1 MASLRQAVPAAWK
14 RYACAQCR
22 RSLATT
28 PTVASGHNRW
38 SKIRHEK
45 GAADLKKTALRT
57 GFTKNLTLYSQCK
70 YLLLLYFFKSARR
83 RLTHLVYGPDPNLNP
98 QLASVMQNAKK
109 AGVPKAVIEA
119 AIARGQGKSAD
130 GARLDNVTYEIM
142 MPPSVALIVDLETE
156 SKARAL
162 QDLNSVIR
170 RKGGTMTSTKFF
182 FTHRGRVILAPAEA
196 EGEAAAAAAAAAAAE
211 VSVDDI
217 LEDAI
222 EAGAEDVETD
232 DDGNLVVWT
241 APLQTNAVVTAV
253 EEGRFK
259 AKVSVVSADTIWD
272 SNKETQAPLGD
283 SSGGQSLVEQ
293 RKLLELVAAFRAYTD
308 VRAIYS
314 NVAQGEASDEI
325 WQQLE
330 QDLDW

>member
-1 MASLRQAVPAAWK
+1 MPPASVVSMASLRQAVPAAWK

-57 GFTKNLTLYSQCK
+57 GFTKNLTLYSQ
-70 YLLLLYFFKSARR
+70 L
-83 RLTHLVYGPDPNLNP
+83 YGPDPNLNP

>member
-1 MASLRQAVPAAWK
+1 MPAITVSKAGLRQLEPATWT

-22 RSLATT
+22 RNLATT
-28 PTVASGHNRW
+28 AVAASGHNRW

-57 GFTKNLTLYSQCK
+57 GFTKNLTLYSQ
-70 YLLLLYFFKSARR
+70 L
-83 RLTHLVYGPDPNLNP
+83 YGPDTNLNP
-98 QLASVMQNAKK
+98 QLASVVQNAKK

-119 AIARGQGKSAD
+119 AIARGQGKSVD

-142 MPPSVALIVDLETE
+142 MPPSVALIVELETE

-162 QDLNSVIR
+162 QDLNSIIR
-170 RKGGTMTSTKFF
+170 RKGGALSSTKFF
-182 FTHRGRVILAPAEA
+182 FTHRGRVILAPSET
-196 EGEAAAAAAAAAAAE
+196 EVETPE

-217 LEDAI
+217 LEAAI
-222 EAGAEDVETD
+222 EAGAEDVESD

-241 APLQTNAVVTAV
+241 APLQTNSVVKAV
-253 EEGRFK
+253 EDGCFK
-259 AKVSVVSADTIWD
+259 AKLSVVSADTIWAT
-272 SNKETQAPLGD
+272 NKETQSPLGNG
-283 SSGGQSLVEQ
+283 SSGQSLTEQ
-293 RKLLELVAAFRAYTD
+293 RKLLELIAAFRAYTD

-314 NVAQGEASDEI
+314 NVVQGKASDEI
-325 WQQLE
+325 WRQLE